1 MRPRITCTWLLLPRD
16 PTKNLG
22 KKLPLFPYGIPK
34 LGAHS
39 RSSIH
44 LLKVTPNVRPCWLL
58 ALLLS
63 VLLSRWDLPP
73 ATLQPLTGAFRVL
86 AFIYCFRREADWM
99 LGRFTSLAA
108 YASVLFWQCNQW
120 RCFVAAASSRFL
132 EERVHLD
139 ATLTDAQ
146 VFICPA

>member
-1 MRPRITCTWLLLPRD
+1 MMRPRITCTWLLLPRD

-44 LLKVTPNVRPCWLL
+44 LLKVTPNVRLCWLL

-86 AFIYCFRREADWM
+86 AFIYLFVVSDEKQIGCLGDSQVLLRTLLCCFGNVINGD
-99 LGRFTSLAA
+99 
-108 YASVLFWQCNQW
+108 ASWPPLHHDFSKNGSILM
-120 RCFVAAASSRFL
+120 R
-132 EERVHLD
+132 
-139 ATLTDAQ
+139 
-146 VFICPA
+146 P